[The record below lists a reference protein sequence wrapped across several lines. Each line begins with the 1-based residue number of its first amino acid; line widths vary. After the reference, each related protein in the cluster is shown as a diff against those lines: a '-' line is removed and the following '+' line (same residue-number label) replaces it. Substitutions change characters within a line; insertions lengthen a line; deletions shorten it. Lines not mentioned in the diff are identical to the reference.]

1 MHITLVSQCEKK
13 ALKRSRALI
22 DRYAVRIS
30 DRSWITPITT
40 EALDDL
46 RMALRRTATR
56 QTAVACYINQG
67 KNSMKLAW
75 TVGRSDYF
83 GDYGALAVGT
93 RQRPRAVPSL
103 WLRIAAL
110 VVKAAGLVHDF
121 GKGSV
126 HFQNKLK
133 STSII
138 KDTTRH
144 EWISMKLYQT
154 MKELN
159 NFSWDTAW
167 THVRKSPD
175 RHAMP
180 FMNGNKFYPIHSVFD
195 AIDFIVLTHH
205 KLLAPSANKQSA
217 CGDRPEEIEHT
228 HRERG
233 VGDEE
238 DIFTA
243 AAPLNVK
250 ILDILAKT
258 TERIA
263 PIHLD
268 RPNSPLFF
276 RGVTLIAR
284 AALIL
289 SDHEVSSLIVSCKN
303 QRGNGDLY
311 ANTCQINEK
320 AQLNQKLDWHLE
332 NVAQRAQEIIHYFD
346 NHELPTLCPQTRAI
360 IDTDSGLDKYQW
372 QDKAAAHLRGLQEQ
386 NQQPTLIFNL
396 AGTGAGKTR
405 MNVRAL
411 AALRRE
417 DEPLRI
423 AAGFNLR
430 TLTLQTHRAFKTQL
444 GMSDDEVAC
453 VIGDRFVRA
462 MYEDNAN
469 TDENDMESLEYDSVG
484 QPVDYPQWLQ
494 TMAKRDSGL
503 LNLIGAPVLVSTMD
517 YLVNA
522 GDPAKQGHHAHA
534 LLRIASSDLILDE
547 VDSYDPIAL
556 IAVVRVVQMA
566 GLFGRHV
573 VASSATLSE
582 PVAEAIFKAYQSGV
596 AMYAALRL
604 ADITPRLSFIDHQLY
619 PSSFITNCS
628 DEFIIKYGE
637 RLKELVMFTQQLP
650 AYRACNYQ
658 RMNVPS
664 NPEEAFNVL
673 AESVEKAALE
683 LHANQSWA
691 YGTSGKHISIGLIRV
706 ASVKTCVE
714 LASYLN
720 HKMPNAHVTAY
731 HAVDLRLR
739 RWRKEE
745 ALDRL
750 LYRNPDDCSDGNSA
764 LLNDTD
770 IQDRVAST
778 QGNDAMFIVVATP
791 VEEVGRDH
799 DFDWAI
805 IEPSSVQSIVQLA
818 GRVNRHRLVH
828 VAKPNI
834 SILQMNRR
842 ALSGEQRAF
851 HRPGNEVGDALYSS
865 HDSIEL
871 LGDDLKRID
880 ASLRFGDAHGKCMFA
895 MLDDESIQQRMS
907 QPMETILSEDHR
919 PLTWATQCHYDLYPL
934 RNSSER
940 RRFRFTKSKTDKIVV
955 EEFFAQMANKK
966 TPQWR
971 ETDCVSLTSI
981 PSKESYWL
989 APSIEELI
997 SDLKDFTCDANY
1009 SMEFEVDNIKHV
1021 SFHACFGGY

>member
-46 RMALRRTATR
+46 RMALRQTATR

-75 TVGRSDYF
+75 TVGRSDFF
-83 GDYGALAVGT
+83 GEHGALAVGT
-93 RQRPRAVPSL
+93 RQRHRTEPPL
-103 WLRIAAL
+103 WLRVAAL
-110 VVKAAGLVHDF
+110 VAKAAGLVHDF
-121 GKGSV
+121 GKGSI
-126 HFQNKLK
+126 HFQEKLK

-138 KDTTRH
+138 KDKTRH
-144 EWISMKLYQT
+144 EWISMKLYQA
-154 MKELN
+154 MRSLN
-159 NFSWDTAW
+159 QFSWDAAW
-167 THVRKSPD
+167 TYVRESPD

-180 FMNGNKFYPIHSVFD
+180 FMNGKEFYPIHSAFD
-195 AIDFIVLTHH
+195 AIDFSVLTHH
-205 KLLAPSANKQSA
+205 RLLAPSANKKSA

-228 HRERG
+228 HREG
-233 VGDEE
+233 GAGDEL
-238 DIFTA
+238 DIFTE
-243 AAPLNVK
+243 AAPLTAK

-263 PIHLD
+263 QIHLD
-268 RPNSPLFF
+268 RPSDPLFF
-276 RGVTLIAR
+276 RGITLIAR

-289 SDHEVSSLIVSCKN
+289 ADHEVSALTTSCKN
-303 QRGNGDLY
+303 QKNNSDLY
-311 ANTCQINEK
+311 ANTCRINEK
-320 AQLNQKLDWHLE
+320 SQLNQKLDWHLE
-332 NVAQRAQEIIHYFD
+332 NVSQRAQEIIHYFD
-346 NHELPTLCPQTRAI
+346 NHELPTLCPQTRAN
-360 IDTDSGLDKYQW
+360 IDADSGQGRYQW
-372 QDKAAAHLRGLQEQ
+372 QDKAASHLRGLQEQ
-386 NQQPTLIFNL
+386 NQHPTLIFNL

-411 AALRRE
+411 AALRGE

-453 VIGDRFVRA
+453 VIGDRFARA
-462 MYEDNAN
+462 MYEDNSN
-469 TDENDMESLEYDSVG
+469 TDENNINILEYDSVG

-494 TMAKRDSGL
+494 TMAKGDPGL

-522 GDPAKQGHHAHA
+522 GDPTKQGHHAHA

-556 IAVVRVVQMA
+556 VAVVRIVQMA

-604 ADITPRLSFIDHQLY
+604 ADISPRLSFIDHQLY
-619 PSSFITNCS
+619 PSSFITHS
-628 DEFIIKYGE
+628 SGEFIEKYGE
-637 RLKELVMFTQQLP
+637 RLNELVMHTQQLP

-658 RMNVPS
+658 RMNVPT
-664 NPEEAFNVL
+664 NREDAFNVL
-673 AESVEKAALE
+673 AESVQTASME

-691 YGTSGKHISIGLIRV
+691 YGTTGKHVSIGLIRV

-714 LASYLN
+714 LASSLIQT
-720 HKMPNAHVTAY
+720 MPNAHVTAY

-745 ALDRL
+745 SLDRL
-750 LYRNPDDCSDGNSA
+750 LYRNPDDGSDGNSA

-770 IQDRVAST
+770 IQDRVART
-778 QGNDAMFIVVATP
+778 LGNDVMFIVVATP

-828 VAKPNI
+828 VSKPNV
-834 SILQMNRR
+834 SILQLNRR
-842 ALSGEQRAF
+842 ALQGEERAF
-851 HRPGNEVGDALYSS
+851 HRPGNEVGDALYNS
-865 HDSIEL
+865 HDAIKL
-871 LGDDLKRID
+871 LGDELKQID
-880 ASLRFGDAHGKCMFA
+880 ASLRFGDTHGKCIFA
-895 MLDDESIQQRMS
+895 VLDDKSIQQRMN
-907 QPMETILSEDHR
+907 QPMGTVLGESNR
-919 PLTWATQCHYDLYPL
+919 PLTWTTQCHYELYPL
-934 RNSSER
+934 RNNSER
-940 RRFRFTKSKTDKIVV
+940 RRFRFSKSKTDKIVV
-955 EEFFAQMANKK
+955 EEFFAHMANKK

-971 ETDCVSLTSI
+971 ETDCVSLTSKTM
-981 PSKESYWL
+981 KESYWL
-989 APSIEELI
+989 APTIEDLI
-997 SDLKDFTCDANY
+997 SEQKNY
-1009 SMEFEVDNIKHV
+1009 IHDSHHLMEFEVVDVERV
-1021 SFHACFGGY
+1021 SFHAFFGGY